1 MQIDFY
7 VIENASRMQAL
18 RELCLLLEK
27 CNAEHQSVYVHVAN
41 TGEADQLDKLMWT
54 YRDDNFLAHNLVSEG
69 DAPIQI
75 GIEPPNGNIHTL
87 VNLTDAIPAFYTQF
101 QRVIE
106 IVYQDP
112 AIQNAG
118 RDRFR
123 QYREHGQTLQ
133 TYKMKVSA
141 A

>member
-7 VIENASRMQAL
+7 VIENANRMQAM

-27 CNAEHQSVYVHVAN
+27 AYAEHQSVYVHVPT
-41 TGEADQLDKLMWT
+41 TGEAEQLDQLLWT

-75 GIEPPNGNIHTL
+75 GTEPPTSHIHTL

-101 QRVIE
+101 QRIIE
-106 IVYQDP
+106 IVYQEP
-112 AIQNAG
+112 TIQNAA
-118 RDRFR
+118 RERFR
-123 QYREHGQTLQ
+123 QYREQGQPLQ
-133 TYKMKVSA
+133 TYKMKVSPA
-141 A
+141 